1 MSSALREPTPGTGPD
16 LVRIVCNSV
25 GVLAP
30 PKTGLCE
37 FHPPVSKGERFS
49 RTVKDAHSRHL
60 GVDGCGVCGLHKR
73 HEERFTLRWR
83 RFIDYALHVL
93 RAKR

>member
-1 MSSALREPTPGTGPD
+1 MI
-16 LVRIVCNSV
+16 RIVWPSV
-25 GVLAP
+25 GDFGFAKP
-30 PKTGLCE
+30 GLCE